1 MLATGD
7 CCWTR
12 CFHFCSRLL
21 LPDVVLVMLLMV
33 VTTGATAGTAVA
45 AKYVVLASSVES
57 LFSGGV
63 FGKWVIKPI

>member
-12 CFHFCSRLL
+12 SFHFCSRLL

-33 VTTGATAGTAVA
+33 VTTGATAGTAAA
-45 AKYVVLASSVES
+45 AKCVVLAPPWSRF
-57 LFSGGV
+57 FSGGV
-63 FGKWVIKPI
+63 LKMVYKPI